1 MAAGVIG
8 LCGQCVISLVTV
20 EKDQELDYVTTPLQ
34 NLAETNVMGNPWRQ
48 VYVRKQTV
56 KVHYL
61 CMYVSMCVCVQV
73 GR

>member
-61 CMYVSMCVCVQV
+61 CMYVCMCVCVQV